1 MNMNYKYAKRSRKD
15 KRKGMTLVE
24 IMIVV
29 IIMAMIA
36 AAVGIAV
43 IPALNKAKI
52 DSTRTDAM
60 TLRSAVE
67 LYMASGG
74 TDCPSVQNLV
84 TEHIVNASTRTKDA
98 WDHDFSIECSGND
111 FTVSSN
117 GPDGQS
123 GSEDDISTN

>member
-1 MNMNYKYAKRSRKD
+1 MNMNYKYAKRSRKN

-43 IPALNKAKI
+43 IPALNDAKVKA
-52 DSTRTDAM
+52 TRTDAM

-67 LYMASGG
+67 LYVAGG
-74 TDCPSVQNLV
+74 GNDCPSVQDLV
-84 TEHIVNASTRTKDA
+84 SGHIVNASTRTKDA
-98 WDHDFSIECSGND
+98 WDHDFVIECRGD
-111 FTVSSN
+111 EFTVSSH
-117 GPDGQS
+117 GPDGQ
-123 GSEDDISTN
+123 GGTEDDISTN